1 MFSNTLKKSS
11 STLFALVVMLGMQLG
26 ISQAAHAQKT
36 TVLRVVRIQTDDAA
50 AYMQGL
56 DRGKSIMK
64 KMGLTQSIRVW
75 RAQFAGPETGNIV
88 VAIEYPDMASFAAAE
103 AKTNADPEYQE
114 WLKSMMKVRK
124 IVSDSIYREQ

>member
-1 MFSNTLKKSS
+1 MFSNTLRKSS
-11 STLFALVVMLGMQLG
+11 STLVALVVMFGMQLG
-26 ISQAAHAQKT
+26 VSQAAHAQKT

-64 KMGLTQSIRVW
+64 KLGLTQNLRVW
-75 RAQFAGPETGNIV
+75 RAQFAGPDAGSVV

-103 AKTNADPEYQE
+103 AKTSADPDYQE
-114 WLKSMMKVRK
+114 WLKGMLKVRK
-124 IVSDSIYREQ
+124 VVSDSIYREQ

>member
-11 STLFALVVMLGMQLG
+11 STLVALVVMLGMQLG

-64 KMGLTQSIRVW
+64 KMN
-75 RAQFAGPETGNIV
+75 F
-88 VAIEYPDMASFAAAE
+88 F
-103 AKTNADPEYQE
+103 
-114 WLKSMMKVRK
+114 
-124 IVSDSIYREQ
+124 